1 MRKIVSSILIITL
14 AGVASANESFLRLLD
29 EAPKNGT
36 QGKRNPPPKKYD
48 DDLKGLISESIL
60 DAVLASEVD
69 ISFAFQMQKVQT
81 LQHGVQAKRLFVAR
95 MPLVLK

>member
-48 DDLKGLISESIL
+48 DDLKIDFKANLGCGACIR
-60 DAVLASEVD
+60 
-69 ISFAFQMQKVQT
+69 
-81 LQHGVQAKRLFVAR
+81 GGFVYCIPGAEGSD
-95 MPLVLK
+95 PTTWGAGK